1 MDESPIAIGF
11 VTGASDSD
19 LRYLRQMGVTD
30 VVSSLRGVESGA
42 VWGFEPMLAL
52 KNKVENAA
60 LSLVSESGLAWF
72 ASSGQ
77 ARRGF
82 CRTCGASLFWQPSG
96 AQTTSIAAGTLD
108 PPSGLVTIGH
118 IFTAEKGDFYNIAD
132 DLKQFPGSAGG
143 KMDTSGA

>member
-1 MDESPIAIGF
+1 MKSS
-11 VTGASDSD
+11 VTARQGGCLCGAV
-19 LRYLRQMGVTD
+19 RYEVRGPM
-30 VVSSLRGVESGA
+30 RGVVNCHCDMCRRLHGA
-42 VWGFEPMLAL
+42 CGAYT
-52 KNKVENAA
+52 KVENIA

-118 IFTAEKGDFYNIAD
+118 IFTAEKGDFYDIPD

-143 KMDTSGA
+143 KMDTIGA

>member
-1 MDESPIAIGF
+1 MKSS
-11 VTGASDSD
+11 VTARQGGCLCGAV
-19 LRYLRQMGVTD
+19 RYEVRGPM
-30 VVSSLRGVESGA
+30 RGVVNCHCDMCRRLHGA
-42 VWGFEPMLAL
+42 FGAYT
-52 KNKVENAA
+52 KVENIA

-82 CRTCGASLFWQPSG
+82 CCTCGASLFWQPSG

-118 IFTAEKGDFYNIAD
+118 IFTAEKGDFYDIPD

-143 KMDTSGA
+143 KMDTIGA

>member
-1 MDESPIAIGF
+1 MK
-11 VTGASDSD
+11 
-19 LRYLRQMGVTD
+19 
-30 VVSSLRGVESGA
+30 SSLTARQGGCLCGAVRYEVRGPMRGVVNCHCDMCRRLHGA
-42 VWGFEPMLAL
+42 FGAYT
-52 KNKVENAA
+52 KVENTA
-60 LSLVSESGLAWF
+60 LSLVLESGLTWF

-96 AQTTSIAAGTLD
+96 AQTTSISAGTLD

-118 IFTAEKGDFYNIAD
+118 IFMAEKGDFYAIAN

-143 KMDTSGA
+143 KMDTTVA